1 MLSEK
6 RKSFLVFFVPS
17 MIVLAATVLYPLV
30 YSLTMS
36 FTSSSLKRRGPGDF
50 VGLDNYIRIFHDAYF
65 IKSAWTTVVFTVLV
79 VTLEFVF
86 GLLVALMLNRI
97 RRGKKLIF
105 TIIIIP
111 MLITPVA
118 VGLIW
123 RLLLHPD
130 LGIVNYLLGLIGIGG
145 RAWLGDASLAMF
157 TVVMIDIWHQVPF
170 MILLLL
176 AGLVSLPGEP
186 YEAARID
193 GAGRLQTFRMITVPL
208 MKETMVVAILFRVI
222 TAIKTYDLIFV
233 LTKGGPGT
241 TTEVISYHIYKQ
253 AYTFLNTGY
262 ASAMSYLLLLIILL
276 LSIVFVRVSKGG
288 SQPGST

>member
-1 MLSEK
+1 MFSVK
-6 RKSFLVFFVPS
+6 RKLFLIFFVPS
-17 MIVLAATVLYPLV
+17 LLVLGVTVVYPLI
-30 YSLTMS
+30 YSLAMS
-36 FTSSSLKRRGPGDF
+36 FTSSSLKIRGFGDF
-50 VGLDNYIRIFHDAYF
+50 VGLDNYIKAFKDIYF
-65 IKSAWTTVVFTVLV
+65 IKSGWNTILFTIIV
-79 VTLEFVF
+79 VTLEFLF
-86 GLLVALMLNRI
+86 GLFVALLLNRI
-97 RRGKKLIF
+97 KRGKKIFF
-105 TIIIIP
+105 TIIIVP

-130 LGIVNYLLGLIGIGG
+130 LGIVNYLLSLVGVEGQ
-145 RAWLGDASLAMF
+145 AWLGDAKLAMM
-157 TVVMIDIWHQVPF
+157 TVVLVDIWHQVPF

-186 YEAARID
+186 YEAATID
-193 GAGRLQTFRMITVPL
+193 GASRLQTFWNVTVPL

-222 TAIKTYDLIFV
+222 TAIKTYDLIYV

-262 ASAMSYLLLLIILL
+262 SSAMSYLLLIVVML
-276 LSIVFVRVSKGG
+276 LSFLFVRVSRGKP
-288 SQPGST
+288 QPR

>member
-6 RKSFLVFFVPS
+6 RKLFLIFFIPS

-30 YSLTMS
+30 YSLIMS
-36 FTSSSLKRRGPGDF
+36 FTDSSLKYKGLGDF
-50 VGLDNYIRIFHDAYF
+50 VGLDNYIRVFHDTHF
-65 IKSAWTTVVFTVLV
+65 MKSSWTTAVFTVLV
-79 VTLEFVF
+79 VSLEFAF
-86 GLLVALMLNRI
+86 GLLVALMLNQVK
-97 RRGKKLIF
+97 RGKKLFF

-130 LGIVNYLLGLIGIGG
+130 LGIVNYLLGLIGMGG
-145 RAWLGDASLAMF
+145 HAWLGDAKSAMF
-157 TVVMIDIWHQVPF
+157 TVVLIDIWHQVPF

-186 YEAARID
+186 YEAAKID
-193 GAGRLQTFRMITVPL
+193 GAGRLQTFWRVTVPL
-208 MKETMVVAILFRVI
+208 MKETMVVAVLFRII

-241 TTEVISYHIYKQ
+241 STEVISYHIYKQ
-253 AYTFLNTGY
+253 AYTFLDTGY
-262 ASAMSYLLLLIILL
+262 ASAMSYLLLLVILL
-276 LSIVFVRVSKGG
+276 LSIVFVRASRGKA
-288 SQPGST
+288 QPGS

>member
-1 MLSEK
+1 MLSVK
-6 RKSFLVFFVPS
+6 RKQFLIFIVPS
-17 MIVLAATVLYPLV
+17 LLVLAVTVLYPLV
-30 YSLTMS
+30 YSFIMS
-36 FTSSSLKRRGPGDF
+36 FTSSSLKVRGFGDF
-50 VGLDNYIRIFHDAYF
+50 VGLDNYIKAFKDAYF
-65 IKSAWTTVVFTVLV
+65 IKSGWTTGLFTVIV

-86 GLLVALMLNRI
+86 GLSVALMLNRI
-97 RRGKKLIF
+97 KRGKKLFF
-105 TIIIIP
+105 TIIIVP

-130 LGIVNYLLGLIGIGG
+130 LGIVNYLLGVVGLEGQ
-145 RAWLGDASLAMF
+145 AWLGDAKLAMM
-157 TVVMIDIWHQVPF
+157 TVVLIDIWHQVPF

-186 YEAARID
+186 YEAATID
-193 GAGRLQTFRMITVPL
+193 GASRLQTFWNVTLPL
-208 MKETMVVAILFRVI
+208 MKETIIVAVLFRVI
-222 TAIKTYDLIFV
+222 TAIKTYDLIYV

-262 ASAMSYLLLLIILL
+262 SSAMSYLLLLVIML
-276 LSIVFVRVSKGG
+276 LSVVFVRLGRGKA
-288 SQPGST
+288 QAR